1 MKKRSLSECSSN
13 LDDVILSPRL
23 YSSSVDNL
31 DTETSEVIDSSSNDS
46 NHKKTVRFN
55 DHVIE
60 KKIKYVVNVISCKQ

>member
-1 MKKRSLSECSSN
+1 M
-13 LDDVILSPRL
+13 DDVILSPRL